1 MRDPRGGRRG
11 CGCPRAREQ
20 GGQRS
25 PAARRPGAASARCQ
39 THPPPRG
46 AFHALRRGAVACR
59 ARSPPSEAP
68 ELLAR
73 LWRVRNIQT
82 QASRR
87 ACLCPRREAGAQ
99 SSGGAAKR
107 EKKGKGKGGEG
118 GGKERTE
125 APSPWRGPPGKPA
138 LRQASKRASRCRGL
152 GTRRDAR
159 IHTLADTEETST
171 WGPWRPVTPR
181 DGSRAG
187 SRPLPRHPAGSPR
200 EQAARPSSRFQ
211 GLRDEGQRGHW
222 SAPSALF
229 SVLWRR
235 EKMPF

>member
-46 AFHALRRGAVACR
+46 AFHASRRGAVACR

-99 SSGGAAKR
+99 SSGRAATR
-107 EKKGKGKGGEG
+107 EKKGKGKSGGRGEG
-118 GGKERTE
+118 KSGRRPR
-125 APSPWRGPPGKPA
+125 APGEGPLGSQ
-138 LRQASKRASRCRGL
+138 LCVQASKRASRCRGL

-200 EQAARPSSRFQ
+200 EQAARPSSGF
-211 GLRDEGQRGHW
+211 
-222 SAPSALF
+222 
-229 SVLWRR
+229 
-235 EKMPF
+235 